1 MIIRLC
7 FFQIVSKIF
16 NDNIALNSS
25 PTFSKTFLEVAYL
38 SQNSIWS
45 GTLVIATHLTL
56 NKCKTI
62 PVCIYILS
70 PSLGKLHQTLR
81 NHSHPN
87 YGPDSLHISRFYLK
101 GHFPLT
107 TSPSVQQDKHPF
119 PNIRPVVYNS

>member
-1 MIIRLC
+1 MDFFRDKI
-7 FFQIVSKIF
+7 FQIIMEF
-16 NDNIALNSS
+16 YPLAFTIHINSR
-25 PTFSKTFLEVAYL
+25 PYL